1 MKLKLSILTV
11 LILIITSTLF
21 YSCSNEDSV
30 NIENEKAD
38 FLNELKAFNTN
49 YQLNVIDTQENPT
62 ILSKT
67 GDECGFWCGL
77 ANVVVV
83 AGADLAGAA
92 AGVEAVAVIA
102 GAITAGSGGTG
113 APAGAAIVVGG
124 AIVGGGAASILAGR
138 EIINQSEAIKS
149 TKYEKNENFG
159 KKMFVKNLNI
169 NYPSNYSYLKNVGEQ
184 HNLEIYR
191 QNNGLLKTNG
201 ETTDF
206 ELIESTEEWKEA
218 IRKIENMTE
227 TYVNNDFNT
236 VELTK
241 SLFNEGLISKDIETV
256 LNVFYNIYNNIQ
268 IDQNVQDI
276 VNFYINAISNS
287 TVLSY
292 KDKVAL
298 ISAFSV
304 ASESP
309 YFWLNQN

>member
-1 MKLKLSILTV
+1 MTKLKLSILTV
-11 LILIITSTLF
+11 LTLIITSSLF

-30 NIENEKAD
+30 GIENEKVD

-49 YQLNVIDTQENPT
+49 YQLTVIDVQENP
-62 ILSKT
+62 ILLSK
-67 GDECGFWCGL
+67 GDDDCGFWCGL

-92 AGVEAVAVIA
+92 AGVEAVATIA
-102 GAITAGSGGTG
+102 GAITAASGGTG
-113 APAGAAIVVGG
+113 APAGAAVVVGG
-124 AIVGGGAASILAGR
+124 AVVGAAAGSILAGR
-138 EIINQSEAIKS
+138 EIINSERS
-149 TKYEKNENFG
+149 TTNYKKNDFFG
-159 KKMFVKNLNI
+159 KKLFIKNLNI
-169 NYPSNYSYLKNVGEQ
+169 NYPTDYSFLKKVGKL
-184 HNLEIYR
+184 HNLEIYTH
-191 QNNGLLKTNG
+191 NNGLSQRNT
-201 ETTDF
+201 EISDF
-206 ELIESTEEWKEA
+206 ETVKNTEEWK
-218 IRKIENMTE
+218 IFIKKIENITQ
-227 TYVNNDFNT
+227 TYVNNNFNT
-236 VELTK
+236 TELTK
-241 SLFNEGLISKDIETV
+241 LLFNDGLISKDIENV